1 MSTRRATIIAAV
13 AACLGFLAPA
23 AEAATTVL
31 KLGNVQ
37 PAGMVVQQGLQRFAD
52 LVKERTG
59 GAVEVQIFPA
69 SQLGSEQEIL
79 EGVKLGT
86 VHMFEGSTGAVGR
99 FLPQLEAFAHP
110 YVWRDTDHILKVV
123 RGDVGQELTETL
135 LEHAGMRTLAMARQC
150 EHRRVAARGKP
161 DGTR

>member
-1 MSTRRATIIAAV
+1 MSTRRATIIAAA

-37 PAGMVVQQGLQRFAD
+37 PAGMVVQQGLQRFAE

-69 SQLGSEQEIL
+69 SQLGSEQEMI
-79 EGVKLGT
+79 
-86 VHMFEGSTGAVGR
+86 
-99 FLPQLEAFAHP
+99 
-110 YVWRDTDHILKVV
+110 WR
-123 RGDVGQELTETL
+123 
-135 LEHAGMRTLAMARQC
+135 A
-150 EHRRVAARGKP
+150 
-161 DGTR
+161 